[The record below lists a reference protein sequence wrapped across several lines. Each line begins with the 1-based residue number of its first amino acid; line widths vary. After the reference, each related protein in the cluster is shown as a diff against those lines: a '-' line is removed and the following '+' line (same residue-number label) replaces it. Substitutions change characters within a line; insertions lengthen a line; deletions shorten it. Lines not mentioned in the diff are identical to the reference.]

1 MSQELTQLH
10 SSRRRGRQTVCF
22 MSDGGQHQEH
32 KRGQEKGRGIAGA
45 VVSDPVG
52 RKALPKNVAFFV

>member
-1 MSQELTQLH
+1 
-10 SSRRRGRQTVCF
+10 